1 VSDSAGPLFL
11 KAAQIYLDTVPSSL
25 AQGRL
30 STTVNCSLMR
40 IGTIEFSPLSRTLTT
55 RTKERSIRTI
65 FYLKTKVRMAIML
78 FSTLSCL
85 ENAWRT
91 VFWDILVRILLLSI
105 HATAYSFRS
114 IVALGVNSSASYK
127 IYNSNYLNSSSPDTG
142 TIDSDSE
149 EPLSM
154 FELVIVSLN
163 IACASVLSVASAM
176 RYGVETAWA
185 TVALNI
191 RRVF

>member
-65 FYLKTKVRMAIML
+65 FYLKTKVQMAIML

-114 IVALGVNSSASYK
+114 IVALGVNSSASYE
-127 IYNSNYLNSSSPDTG
+127 IYNSNYLNSSTG

-154 FELVIVSLN
+154 FELVVVSLD